1 MAGQDFI
8 DEARIWVR
16 AGDGGRGCV
25 SFRREKYVPRGGP
38 DGGNGGRGG
47 SIVLRGDPGLS
58 TLLDARHRKHYRAP
72 RGAHGR
78 GAMKNGRGGEDV
90 VIALPLGTVVR
101 DDESGEVLCELLEA
115 EAPWVAVAGGRGG
128 RGNRVFAT
136 STNRAPERAEDGE
149 PGEERWLRLE
159 LKLLADVG
167 LLGFPNAGKS
177 TLISRVSAAR
187 PKVADYPF
195 TTLTPHLGMVEQGDV
210 RFVIADIPGL
220 IPGAHEGAGLGDRF
234 LRHVE
239 RTRVLLHLLDPEPLL
254 REEPGRTPLSDYE
267 AIRAELGGYRPDML
281 ERREVV
287 LLTKGDLVPDPGQRA
302 EIEAPLRERGIASS
316 WISAVTG
323 EGVPECLRALA
334 DILEA
339 LAAEESDEHPPLE
352 AGGPGA
358 CGGSRDRSRSRSAPT
373 PPSR

>member
-16 AGDGGRGCV
+16 AGEGGRGCA

-38 DGGNGGRGG
+38 DGGNGGAGG
-47 SIVLRGDPGLS
+47 SVVLLGDPGMN
-58 TLLDARHRKHYRAP
+58 TLLDAHHRKHYRAE
-72 RGAHGR
+72 RGAHGQ
-78 GAMKNGRGGEDV
+78 GARKTGRRGEDTV
-90 VIALPLGTVVR
+90 LRLPLGTVVR

-115 EAPWVAVAGGRGG
+115 DVPFVVACGGRGG
-128 RGNRVFAT
+128 RGNRSFVT
-136 STNRAPERAEDGE
+136 STDRAPQQAEDGE
-149 PGEERWLRLE
+149 PGAERWLRLE

-195 TTLTPHLGMVEQGDV
+195 TTLIPHLGMVELGDV

-239 RTRVLLHLLDPEPLL
+239 RTRVLVHLLDPEPLL
-254 REEPGRTPLSDYE
+254 REEPERSPLADYT
-267 AIRAELGGYRPDML
+267 AIRSELGGYRPEML
-281 ERREVV
+281 KRHELV
-287 LLTKGDLVPDPGQRA
+287 LLTKGDLVADPAHRA
-302 EIEAPLRERGIASS
+302 EIEAPLRAQGIAPR
-316 WISAVTG
+316 WISAVGG
-323 EGVPECLRALA
+323 EGISDLLGALVVE
-334 DILEA
+334 LEA
-339 LAAEESDEHPPLE
+339 VAAEAAAAE
-352 AGGPGA
+352 ASHEQGGNGVGA
-358 CGGSRDRSRSRSAPT
+358 
-373 PPSR
+373 